1 MHQCVTIEQKKMWN
15 YYILRHK
22 KMLPIMQQLNRKKCR
37 TIIFGD
43 MYIQKNV
50 VAIKRMQ
57 NVIEKNLFAWFIS
70 LSIRSRYVH

>member
-1 MHQCVTIEQKKMWN
+1 
-15 YYILRHK
+15 
-22 KMLPIMQQLNRKKCR
+22 MQQLNIKKCG

-43 MYIQKNV
+43 TYALCIKKV

-57 NVIEKNLFAWFIS
+57 NVIEKNLFAWFNS

>member
-1 MHQCVTIEQKKMWN
+1 
-15 YYILRHK
+15 
-22 KMLPIMQQLNRKKCR
+22 MQQLNRKKNVELLYLEIC
-37 TIIFGD
+37 T
-43 MYIQKNV
+43 YKKNV